1 MNIRSFAAGSTA
13 IAIAAAL
20 AGTAAAHHGWAW
32 AEGEQTTLQGTIETI
47 SFAPPH
53 PSLTVMSDGEVW
65 QIDLGNPRQTERSGF
80 AEGSAKVGDAITVL
94 GNKSADENE
103 KLMKAVRIT
112 VEGKNFDMYLER
124 IKTN

>member
-1 MNIRSFAAGSTA
+1 MSIRSITAGCAA
-13 IAIAAAL
+13 IFMMAAL

-32 AEGEQTTLQGTIETI
+32 AEGEQTTLEGTIETI

-53 PSLTVMSDGEVW
+53 PSLTVMSDGTVW

-94 GNKSADENE
+94 GNKSADESE

-112 VEGKNFDMYLER
+112 VAGKNFDMYPER

>member
-1 MNIRSFAAGSTA
+1 MNIRSFAAGFTA

-112 VEGKNFDMYLER
+112 VKGKNFDMYPER

>member
-1 MNIRSFAAGSTA
+1 MNIRSFAAGSAA
-13 IAIAAAL
+13 IAIAGAL

-112 VEGKNFDMYLER
+112 VEGKNFDMYPER

>member
-94 GNKSADENE
+94 GNKSADESE

-112 VEGKNFDMYLER
+112 VEGKNFDMYPER